1 MTTPRTLTITIDPDW
16 KAVLRTAGHKAAIGL
31 ATDEP
36 QGETLN
42 FETPAVFFAYLNG
55 RRWLLLRDLL
65 GQGTVGVRELAR
77 KVGRDVKGVHTDT
90 QILVDIGL
98 LEKDAKGALRCPYD
112 RIHIDMVMQ
121 AAA

>member
-1 MTTPRTLTITIDPDW
+1 MTTHRALTITIDPDW
-16 KAVLRTAGHKAAIGL
+16 KTALRTAGRRAAAGIATGL
-31 ATDEP
+31 P

-42 FETPAVFFAYLNG
+42 FETPAVFFAHLNE
-55 RRWLLLRDLL
+55 RRWLLLHDLL

-98 LEKDAKGALRCPYD
+98 LEKDVKGALRCPYD